1 MTKILLLSF
10 LLLSTSLS
18 AKVQDKWKINA
29 GAMFVTNFE
38 TEMRLTRN
46 GALVGVRINTKDQL
60 GMENDTGVFRLDGYY
75 RLTDMHSIDFS
86 FFSIRSNGGRVINQD
101 IEWGEDEISAGAKIT
116 SHFNMNVYKV
126 NYGYSFTITKK

>member
-46 GALVGVRINTKDQL
+46 GVPVGVRINTKDQL
-60 GMENDTGVFRLDGYY
+60 GMENDTGVFGLDGYY
-75 RLTDMHSIDFS
+75 RLQIYT
-86 FFSIRSNGGRVINQD
+86 V
-101 IEWGEDEISAGAKIT
+101 
-116 SHFNMNVYKV
+116 
-126 NYGYSFTITKK
+126 